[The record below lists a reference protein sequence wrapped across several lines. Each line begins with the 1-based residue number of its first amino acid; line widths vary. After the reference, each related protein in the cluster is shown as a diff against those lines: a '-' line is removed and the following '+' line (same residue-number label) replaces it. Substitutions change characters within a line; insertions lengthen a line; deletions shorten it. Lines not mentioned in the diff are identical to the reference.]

1 MSPVRELLVNTID
14 QLPETEQVI
23 LLQVAMRFVPDDV
36 ATDEDILDIKQADE
50 EFLRGEFFTDD
61 DIDWK

>member
-1 MSPVRELLVNTID
+1 MPPVRELLVNTID
-14 QLPETEQVI
+14 QLPEPEQVL

-36 ATDEDILDIKQADE
+36 ATSEDIWDIGKADE
-50 EFLRGEFFTDD
+50 EFARGEYFTDD